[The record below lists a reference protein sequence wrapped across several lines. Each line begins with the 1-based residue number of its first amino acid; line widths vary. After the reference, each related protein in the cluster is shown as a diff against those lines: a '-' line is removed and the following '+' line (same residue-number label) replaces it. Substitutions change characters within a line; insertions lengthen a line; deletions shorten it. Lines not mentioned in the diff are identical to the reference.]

1 MRDDWHAS
9 RTDGWKNYWKDDD
22 THPSAPYATFHCM
35 ELTEKYN
42 LEIEV
47 DVIIENKFKL
57 IVNGVHI
64 TTFFASP
71 LELRELTV
79 GFLLCEGLLKSPNE
93 LDSIEFSE
101 SAINCDVK
109 VPRSRLVQW
118 RKLQESDDFKSIK
131 ESMTSIVSNVYFNRN
146 VIFNVMEHFTKK
158 ARSWRRTG
166 GTHSSIVCNHKGDI
180 ISFSEDVS
188 RSCSIDKAVGKAALS
203 GFDFD
208 NCALMTTGRLSSVI
222 VGKAVRVGFPL
233 IASKAAPVSDAIK
246 LAEYAGIT
254 LVAFARKPDL
264 YVYTQTQ
271 RVM

>member
-22 THPSAPYATFHCM
+22 THPSAPYATFQCM
-35 ELTEKYN
+35 EITEEDSSK
-42 LEIEV
+42 IEV

-71 LELRELTV
+71 LELRELVV
-79 GFLLCEGLLKSPNE
+79 GFLLCEGLLKSPDKLNFI
-93 LDSIEFSE
+93 DFSE
-101 SAINCDVK
+101 GAITCDANL
-109 VPRSRLVQW
+109 PRSRLEQW
-118 RKLQESDDFKSIK
+118 RQLQESDDFTSLQ
-131 ESMTSIVSNVYFNRN
+131 ESMTSIFSNVYFKKD
-146 VIFNVMEHFTKK
+146 VIFNVMEHFRKK

-166 GTHSSIVCNHKGDI
+166 GTHSSIVCHHNGDI
-180 ISFSEDVS
+180 ISFCEDVS

-222 VGKAVRVGFPL
+222 VGKAVRAGFPL

-246 LAEYAGIT
+246 LAEHAGIT

-271 RVM
+271 RVI